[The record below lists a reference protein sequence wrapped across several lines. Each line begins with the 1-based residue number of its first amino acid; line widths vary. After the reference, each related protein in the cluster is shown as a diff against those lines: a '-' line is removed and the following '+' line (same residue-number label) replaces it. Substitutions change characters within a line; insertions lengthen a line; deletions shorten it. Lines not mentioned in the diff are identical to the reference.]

1 MNVSSEEF
9 YLQDSYKILI
19 SFSFFL
25 FSCIFTEK
33 RFSLSSKRWATPK
46 MKITRIKLLY
56 SFTSFT
62 SFVKEWEDNQCWW
75 TDSVFSFF
83 PLNMMKEAILI
94 YYISFKGQVTF
105 PAMLR
110 WVYNPLL
117 ASQRELQWGNCSQE
131 DDSRDKC
138 YRTFHFSQ
146 TSKILPFA
154 IFLLYFKLGLSA
166 WI

>member
-33 RFSLSSKRWATPK
+33 RFSLSPKRWAKPK

-62 SFVKEWEDNQCWW
+62 SFVKEWEDN
-75 TDSVFSFF
+75 
-83 PLNMMKEAILI
+83 
-94 YYISFKGQVTF
+94 
-105 PAMLR
+105 
-110 WVYNPLL
+110 
-117 ASQRELQWGNCSQE
+117 
-131 DDSRDKC
+131 
-138 YRTFHFSQ
+138 
-146 TSKILPFA
+146 
-154 IFLLYFKLGLSA
+154 
-166 WI
+166 